1 MRTYTRTHSAVYIPQ
16 LTHTRVSNATMAPST
31 RRDSILRSN
40 AFLGPFEISTPVR
53 PLGVRRSYSAALRSD
68 PEWAPVWGWM
78 FAS

>member
-1 MRTYTRTHSAVYIPQ
+1 MPWAVGPLRPIFELRLPFFFLF
-16 LTHTRVSNATMAPST
+16 LTPST
-31 RRDSILRSN
+31 SRDSILRSN